1 MRNNS
6 SRLIVPP
13 GMGMYETDE
22 LIRALKIQR
31 IKRLAQARCPRGLVV
46 ERDGTVI
53 RSNTFS
59 GELR

>member
-1 MRNNS
+1 
-6 SRLIVPP
+6 
-13 GMGMYETDE
+13 MYETDE

-31 IKRLAQARCPRGLVV
+31 IKRLAQARRPRGLIV

>member
-6 SRLIVPP
+6 GRLVVSSV
-13 GMGMYETDE
+13 MYETDE

-31 IKRLAQARCPRGLVV
+31 IKRLAQARRPRGLIV